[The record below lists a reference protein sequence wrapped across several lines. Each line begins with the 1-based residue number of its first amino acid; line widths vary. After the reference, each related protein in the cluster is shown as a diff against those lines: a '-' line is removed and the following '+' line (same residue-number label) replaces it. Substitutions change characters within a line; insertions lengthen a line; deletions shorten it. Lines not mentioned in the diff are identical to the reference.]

1 MVTVRN
7 TFTWYIWSNVPI
19 ILTLSAFL
27 RPIVSRLQSILPS
40 SPCDLFFSLYLST
53 YYLSF
58 SCWSIFLLPSPS
70 LNTWARSLSPQFI
83 IVVILTGVSQ
93 DSGRGACRACIQSFH
108 PFRLPSVLG
117 STRLL
122 SIHHSPKSVI
132 IITYFLQSVL
142 SLVSGTSTAYCQ
154 AISRVSFHPQSISK

>member
-40 SPCDLFFSLYLST
+40 SPCDLFFFSLPFNL
-53 YYLSF
+53 LPF
-58 SCWSIFLLPSPS
+58 FLLLISLSSSSSPS
-70 LNTWARSLSPQFI
+70 LNTWAHSLSPQFI

-93 DSGRGACRACIQSFH
+93 DSGRGVCRACIQSFH

-117 STRLL
+117 STRLS

-132 IITYFLQSVL
+132 IIISFNQSFP
-142 SLVSGTSTAYCQ
+142 S
-154 AISRVSFHPQSISK
+154 